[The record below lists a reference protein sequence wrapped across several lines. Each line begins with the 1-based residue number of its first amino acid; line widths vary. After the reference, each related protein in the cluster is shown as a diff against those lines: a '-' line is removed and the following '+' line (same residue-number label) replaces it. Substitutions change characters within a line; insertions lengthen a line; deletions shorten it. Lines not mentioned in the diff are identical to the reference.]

1 MSNQS
6 FKQIDLLRNRRDETL
21 LLDPYFIDN
30 KKFIKK
36 GIYLGST
43 LIITVIFIGLGFMLR
58 TNLLEQEKFKIKDFS
73 DEYDSMVTKLDI
85 ESKELKKIA
94 DFNKKLSESISNISS
109 SSALIKEISLL
120 VPQDMQ
126 LINMNQIGD
135 KLTFKSK
142 INHKKPIEIVNAF
155 LIRLEDSEFINFDLI
170 DLTDF
175 NSIEEESE
183 DKIYEADIESN
194 ISNEFSKINKKY
206 LKDLGSL
213 GLLNRID
220 NLNKIFENK

>member
-1 MSNQS
+1 MSNKS

-43 LIITVIFIGLGFMLR
+43 LILTVISIGLGFIVR
-58 TNLLEQEKFKIKDFS
+58 TNILEQKKNNIKDFS
-73 DEYDSMVTKLDI
+73 DQYDSMVTQLDI
-85 ESKELKKIA
+85 ESNELKKVA
-94 DFNKKLSESISNISS
+94 EFNKKLRDSISNISS

-120 VPQDMQ
+120 VPQGMQ

-135 KLTFKSK
+135 KLTFKSR
-142 INHKKPIEIVNAF
+142 INNKKPIELLNAF

-175 NSIEEESE
+175 NSIDEES
-183 DKIYEADIESN
+183 
-194 ISNEFSKINKKY
+194 
-206 LKDLGSL
+206 
-213 GLLNRID
+213 
-220 NLNKIFENK
+220 

>member
-1 MSNQS
+1 MNNKS

-183 DKIYEADIESN
+183 DKIYEVDIESN

>member
-1 MSNQS
+1 MSNKS

-21 LLDPYFIDN
+21 LLEPYFIDN

-43 LIITVIFIGLGFMLR
+43 LIITVISVGLGFILR
-58 TNLLEQEKFKIKDFS
+58 TNLLEQKKSNIKDFS
-73 DEYDSMVTKLDI
+73 DQYDSMVIKLDT

-94 DFNKKLSESISNISS
+94 DFNKKLRESISNISS
-109 SSALIKEISLL
+109 SSALLKEVSLL

-126 LINMNQIGD
+126 LINMHQIGD

-155 LIRLEDSEFINFDLI
+155 LISLEDSEFINFDLI
-170 DLTDF
+170 DLKDF
-175 NSIEEESE
+175 NSIEEESA
-183 DKIYEADIESN
+183 DKIYEVDIESN
-194 ISNEFSKINKKY
+194 ISNEFAKINKKY

-213 GLLNRID
+213 GLLNRIN
-220 NLNKIFENK
+220 NLNEIFENE